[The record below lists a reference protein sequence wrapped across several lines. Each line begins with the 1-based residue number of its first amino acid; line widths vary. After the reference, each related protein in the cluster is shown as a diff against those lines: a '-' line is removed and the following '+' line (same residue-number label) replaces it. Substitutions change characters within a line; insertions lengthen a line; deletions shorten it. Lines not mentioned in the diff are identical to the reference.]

1 MSIISIYYK
10 SNSMIVASCCCIMPE
25 AGVRGG
31 GGGGSGGGLIWT
43 DGRGRKLR
51 EKGPAT
57 LLSTSNILS
66 HNTYIIIILK

>member
-31 GGGGSGGGLIWT
+31 GGGGGGHDM
-43 DGRGRKLR
+43 DGRAGKETER
-51 EKGPAT
+51 ERSGDIIVDKQHT
-57 LLSTSNILS
+57 LT
-66 HNTYIIIILK
+66 